1 MKRKT
6 VYSKKEEE
14 RVEQKTE
21 QQIFKWK
28 KKKNH
33 LTRKFWW

>member
-21 QQIFKWK
+21 EQIFKWK
-28 KKKNH
+28 KKKII
-33 LTRKFWW
+33 

>member
-21 QQIFKWK
+21 EQIFKW